1 MARSYVVRLIA
12 KVTGQALG
20 EAHLLTRVPLIPDF
34 VVSFLETRGR
44 PNRAEV
50 DLVDGVDRVD
60 VVNRREASGCGARG
74 CFCSLFAN
82 VVSVGEASRP
92 RLIQD

>member
-1 MARSYVVRLIA
+1 VFP
-12 KVTGQALG
+12 VTN
-20 EAHLLTRVPLIPDF
+20 
-34 VVSFLETRGR
+34 S
-44 PNRAEV
+44 AEVDLV

-60 VVNRREASGCGARG
+60 VVNRRDVRGCGARV

-92 RLIQD
+92 LLIQDLAGLAERGTPKQ

>member
-1 MARSYVVRLIA
+1 M
-12 KVTGQALG
+12 
-20 EAHLLTRVPLIPDF
+20 LTPSSENNSSLVPDF
-34 VVSFLETRGR
+34 VVSFLETNGR
-44 PNRAEV
+44 PDRAEV

-60 VVNRREASGCGARG
+60 VVNRREARGCGARV